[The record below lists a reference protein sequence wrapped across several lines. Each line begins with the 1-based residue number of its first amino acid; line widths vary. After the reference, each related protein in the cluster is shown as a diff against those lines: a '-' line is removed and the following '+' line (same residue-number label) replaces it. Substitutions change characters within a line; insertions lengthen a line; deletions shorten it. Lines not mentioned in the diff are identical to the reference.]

1 MLNCAVIGATGYT
14 GIELIKILLR
24 HPFVRIS
31 ALTTR
36 QDESIPVQNLV
47 PTLSPDV
54 NLEVRSYSFAE
65 LKKCCDVAFLCLP
78 HTQAV
83 PTAEKLMAAGKYVID
98 LSADFRL
105 KDVKTYE
112 KWYGVKH
119 PNPKLVKSA
128 VYGLPE
134 MFRSEIK
141 KAHLIANPGCYPT
154 ATALPLIPLIEA
166 GIVEKDTIVV
176 DAKSGVSGAGKKL
189 TMSSQFCE
197 LDENFYAYRV
207 GKHQHTPEIEQTLG
221 WAGGKSVSIGFTTHL
236 LPVKRGILSSIYLR
250 KRKTVPAGKIGDLLK
265 KAYANEPFVRVK
277 AEGEF
282 PQLKDV
288 QYTNYCD
295 IGYHVDASSGRVVLI
310 SAIDNLVK
318 GASGQ
323 AVQNMNIMFGFTETA
338 GLDS

>member
-14 GIELIKILLR
+14 GIELTKILLR
-24 HPFVRIS
+24 HPFVRVS

-36 QDESIPVQNLV
+36 QDESIPVQKLI
-47 PTLSPDV
+47 PTLSDDV
-54 NLEVRSYSFAE
+54 NLEVRSYSSSE
-65 LKKCCDVAFLCLP
+65 LNKITDLAFLCLP

-83 PTAEKLMAAGKYVID
+83 QTAEKLIEAGKYVID

-119 PNPKLVKSA
+119 GNKKLVKKA

-134 MFRSEIK
+134 LMRSEIK
-141 KAHLIANPGCYPT
+141 KAQLVANPGCYPT
-154 ATALPLIPLIEA
+154 ATALPLIPLMQA

-189 TMSSQFCE
+189 SMGSHYCE
-197 LDENFYAYRV
+197 LAENFYAYRV
-207 GKHQHTPEIEQTLG
+207 GSHQHTPEIEQTLSYA
-221 WAGGKSVSIGFTTHL
+221 AGKPVSIGFTTHL
-236 LPVKRGILSSIYLR
+236 LPVKRGILSSIYFK
-250 KRKTVPAGKIGDLLK
+250 KRKTVPAKKIGEILH
-265 KAYANEPFVRVK
+265 KAYDNEPFVRVK
-277 AEGEF
+277 KEGEF

-288 QYTNYCD
+288 QYTNFCD
-295 IGYHVDASSGRVVLI
+295 IGYHVDAETNRVILI
-310 SAIDNLVK
+310 SAIDNLLK

-323 AVQNMNIMFGFTETA
+323 AIQNMNVMYGFTETA
-338 GLDS
+338 GLD